1 MRHELLFPVSLAVT
15 VGVAGIFSSFVSS
28 CSGACARVLSRR
40 DHLVA
45 GDPLPDIQARDQDG
59 ASVALSRY
67 RGHPLV
73 VYFYPKDRTSGCTL
87 EAHEFRADY
96 PQFKAIGA
104 EILGVSNDDVA
115 SHRDFCTKEGL
126 SFPLLADPD
135 QAIARAFGVKSI
147 LGLYQRITFVI
158 DGQGVVRQVFES
170 VRPAGHS
177 REVLAA
183 VKALPLPS

>member
-1 MRHELLFPVSLAVT
+1 MFPVSLALT
-15 VGVAGIFSSFVSS
+15 MGVGGVIASL
-28 CSGACARVLSRR
+28 SGACSRILARRQ
-40 DHLVA
+40 HLVA
-45 GDPLPDIQARDQDG
+45 GDAVPDVEARDQDG
-59 ASVALSRY
+59 ARVPLSRY

-73 VYFYPKDRTSGCTL
+73 VYFYPKDRTPGCTI
-87 EAHEFRADY
+87 EAQAFRSDY
-96 PQFKAIGA
+96 PRFKEAGV
-104 EILGVSNDDVA
+104 EILGVSNDDVT

-135 QAIARAFGVKSI
+135 QTVARAFGVKSI

-158 DGQGVVRQVFES
+158 DSQGVVRQVFES

-183 VKALPLPS
+183 VKALTTAAR